1 MTVLKRLSPRAA
13 APAALFAV
21 AAALAVLA
29 LGFARAAAAQDKP
42 AFESHKGKFLV
53 ASPTMGD
60 TRFARTVIYIV
71 EHNPEGALGIVV
83 NRRIGIHPL
92 ATLFDSIGMP
102 RDGEKL
108 AEPVAVHWGGP
119 VATELVLM
127 LHSIDFTAGAN
138 ATRKIGDGIALS
150 DGIDG
155 LKALTK
161 AEWPKSLAVYAGYA
175 GWRPGQIEDEIAAG
189 QWSLVTG
196 DLDLVFSADQAA
208 KWDRAWAMRIQDL

>member
-1 MTVLKRLSPRAA
+1 MTVSKCLRLSFA
-13 APAALFAV
+13 APAALIM
-21 AAALAVLA
+21 AACLILAW
-29 LGFARAAAAQDKP
+29 GQPRAAAAQDKP
-42 AFESHKGKFLV
+42 AFESHRGKFLV
-53 ASPTMGD
+53 ASPAMRD
-60 TRFARTVIYIV
+60 PRFARTVIYIV
-71 EHNPEGALGIVV
+71 DHNAEGALGIVV

-127 LHSIDFTAGAN
+127 LHSVDFTAGAN
-138 ATRKIGDGIALS
+138 ATRKIADGIALS

-161 AEWPKSLAVYAGYA
+161 AEWPRNLAVYAGYA

-189 QWSLVTG
+189 QWSLVIG
-196 DLDLVFSADQAA
+196 DLDLVFSADQAG
-208 KWDRAWAMRIQDL
+208 KWDRAWAMRTQDL